1 MINHSSNVE
10 HTSLHEGSHS
20 VENSIS
26 NDHRKGE
33 SGDVL
38 ADIAKT
44 TTESLQIKPLEL
56 HPGEDDDSKRF
67 KRKAKWRKLSAR
79 NEELESLRPVYLR
92 RIAELEQEVD
102 AYRMAGAINL
112 QKENE
117 LFRVEIFKHKAFLA
131 NVTQAIQDTTR
142 SLQAT
147 NSEHL
152 RLITEVI
159 NSSISRIVGLVHM
172 STQWQRFDEIDHG
185 SGLKMAVSLEFL
197 PHGVLPRESKRI
209 NMRYEILHAPVSADN
224 LHQIL
229 MSFWGNQDKVRS
241 LYSAFDVSSTYQV
254 NYIPMESPSLDEAR
268 KSLGGYYT
276 INQVQ

>member
-1 MINHSSNVE
+1 
-10 HTSLHEGSHS
+10 
-20 VENSIS
+20 
-26 NDHRKGE
+26 
-33 SGDVL
+33 
-38 ADIAKT
+38 
-44 TTESLQIKPLEL
+44 
-56 HPGEDDDSKRF
+56 
-67 KRKAKWRKLSAR
+67 
-79 NEELESLRPVYLR
+79 
-92 RIAELEQEVD
+92 
-102 AYRMAGAINL
+102 
-112 QKENE
+112 
-117 LFRVEIFKHKAFLA
+117 
-131 NVTQAIQDTTR
+131 
-142 SLQAT
+142 
-147 NSEHL
+147 
-152 RLITEVI
+152 LITEVI